1 MSHAQNL
8 NIYLHPPIF
17 HTVKSGKLGFINRM
31 RRLLEDRGWQVDVHR
46 SGDAA
51 RAQAPD
57 RPGYALYNMEKPTH
71 PRALTFRLAYHYPY
85 WRLEPIAERWRW
97 PVARA
102 AFDPGEINQDEARE
116 FAAKLRNRV
125 LPGTGPQRGDYV
137 LVPLQG
143 RILEQRSF
151 QFCSPL
157 EMIAHVAC
165 TGRPTVVTLHPKETY
180 NAADRAALDTLLET
194 FSNLSIQENTTQ
206 LLRDCAYVATQN
218 SGVAFDGYIL
228 GKPAVLFAQVDF
240 HHIALNVA
248 DIGVTE
254 ALSRAG
260 THQPDYACYLDWF
273 LRRNSLDMM
282 AEDADDQMLEAMRR
296 GGWPV

>member
-1 MSHAQNL
+1 MSEQHHL
-8 NIYLHPPIF
+8 NIYLHPPIL
-17 HTVKSGKLGFINRM
+17 HTVKNGKLGFINRM
-31 RRLLEDRGWQVDVHR
+31 QRLLEDRGWQVEVHR

-51 RAQAPD
+51 RAQAPE

-71 PRALTFRLAYHYPY
+71 SQALTFRLAYHYPF

-102 AFDPGEINQDEARE
+102 AFDPEAIDPVAAAD

-125 LPGTGPQRGDYV
+125 LPGAEPQCGDYI

-151 QFCSPL
+151 QVCSPL
-157 EMIAHVAC
+157 EMIAHAAS

-180 NAADRAALDTLLET
+180 NNADRAALDILLER
-194 FSNLSIQENTTQ
+194 FSNLSIKENTTQ

-218 SGVAFDGYIL
+218 SGTAFDGYIL

-254 ALSRAG
+254 ALLRAES
-260 THQPDYACYLDWF
+260 HRPDYARYLDWF

-282 AEDADDQMLEAMRR
+282 AKDADDQMLQAMRR